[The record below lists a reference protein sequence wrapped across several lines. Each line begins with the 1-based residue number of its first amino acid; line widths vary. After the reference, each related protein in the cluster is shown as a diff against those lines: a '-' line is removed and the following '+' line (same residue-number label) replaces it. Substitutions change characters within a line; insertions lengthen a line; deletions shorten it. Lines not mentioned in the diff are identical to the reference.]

1 MIAASLAKVP
11 VLAGHL
17 PDLENIVFLDLP
29 VLAGCVAVIT
39 RNDRYHWTIA
49 LLATLLI
56 GTGAFVWCNRIG

>member
-29 VLAGCVAVIT
+29 DLAGCITAIT
-39 RNDRYHWTIA
+39 RNDRYHWFNAI
-49 LLATLLI
+49 LATLLI
-56 GTGAFVWCNRIG
+56 GACAVLLCDRIG